1 MSVRSNFLRV
11 LFTFSI
17 LADFMP
23 TCPVTE
29 RRVVKCSTLIIG
41 ISISHF
47 SSVSF
52 YFMYFGAL
60 F

>member
-1 MSVRSNFLRV
+1 M
-11 LFTFSI
+11 FSI
-17 LADFMP
+17 LADFYAY
-23 TCPVTE
+23 CSITE
-29 RRVVKCSTLIIG
+29 RRVLKFSTLTIG